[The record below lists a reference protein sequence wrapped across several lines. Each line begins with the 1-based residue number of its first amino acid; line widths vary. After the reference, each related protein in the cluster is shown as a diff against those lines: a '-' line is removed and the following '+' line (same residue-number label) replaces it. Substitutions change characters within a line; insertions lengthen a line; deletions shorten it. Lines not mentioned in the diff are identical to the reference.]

1 MRYGCA
7 GAVGTQ
13 VDRPRKYAV
22 TFEWVVLAA
31 VAFIANFFLD
41 GCASVTAS
49 TGKQAAQALFQ
60 LNPTAINFGKVTVG
74 KQTTQSVSVSNAGT
88 VAVSITQATFSNT
101 QFSLSGTNLPMAL
114 AVGQSGTITVAV
126 NPAAAG
132 TIAGTLTIAG
142 NGGSSP
148 VVANLSATAVS
159 GATQAPQPQLS
170 AAPTSIDFGTLSTG
184 LKGTANLVLSNTG
197 SADLAVS
204 MVTVS
209 GNAFAISGIT
219 TPMTI
224 SAGQSAQA
232 TVTFSPT
239 ATGAATGSISI
250 VSNDPANP
258 TVSVPLTGTGS
269 AAPTGQLSASP
280 TSLSFGSVAIGN
292 NPAQQVTL
300 TNTGNA
306 AVQVSK
312 ITASGAGFAVSGM
325 TAPATMNPSESIT
338 LSVNFTPTAAGSV
351 TGSIAITS
359 NANGSPLTIALSGTG
374 AQAGLS
380 VTPAS
385 FNFGSVV
392 ENQTKSQSFTVTN
405 TGSGALTITQ
415 ISANGADY
423 SISGLNTPAT
433 IDAGKTATFSALFAP
448 TASGSLAGSV
458 LISSNAPNSPNA
470 VALSGTGVAASTTL
484 SANPTSVSFT
494 GTNVGSSTSKSVT
507 ITNTGNT
514 SLTVSQVRVNAKDF
528 GETGISTPLT
538 LNAGQSAA
546 MNISFAPSA
555 SEQIS
560 GNITVSSSQGATA
573 VVPVSGI
580 GVQAALTVTPSSV
593 GFGNVTVGSP
603 ISQTIQ
609 LTNSG
614 TGVLTVSQV
623 SAAGAGFNTSAM
635 SLPASLNPNQSTTFN
650 VQFSPPSAGSASGS
664 VSVVSNAPNSPAVI
678 GLSGTGM
685 AATLTLSV
693 SSTSLSFG
701 SVNTGS
707 SATQNVT
714 VTNTGNANVTVSG
727 ITAAGTGFSLNAP
740 GVPATLTPGQ
750 SLTFGVVFSPTAA
763 GSATGTVSVAS
774 NANGSPATI
783 ALSGTGAQASSHTV
797 ALTWN
802 ASTTSTVTGYNVYRS
817 TTSGSGYEKLNSSL
831 VSGLNYTDSN
841 VQSAITYYYVTT
853 AVDGSGNESTYSN
866 QATAAIP

>member
-1 MRYGCA
+1 MRYGR
-7 GAVGTQ
+7 GGVVGTP
-13 VDRPRKYAV
+13 VERPRQYAV
-22 TFEWVVLAA
+22 KCEWVVL
-31 VAFIANFFLD
+31 VAIALIPFVFLN
-41 GCASVTAS
+41 GCAGVTAS
-49 TGKQAAQALFQ
+49 SGKQAVQALFQ
-60 LNPTAINFGKVTVG
+60 LSPTTINFGKVTVG
-74 KQTTQSVSVSNAGT
+74 KPATQSVSVSNAGT
-88 VAVSITQATFSNT
+88 VAVNIIQATFSSS
-101 QFSLSGTNLPMAL
+101 QFSLSGMNLPMAL

-126 NPAAAG
+126 NPTAAG
-132 TIAGTLTIAG
+132 AITGTLTVAG
-142 NGGSSP
+142 DGGSSP

-159 GATQAPQPQLS
+159 GTSQPQLS
-170 AAPTSIDFGTLSTG
+170 VAPASINCGTVSTG
-184 LKGTANLVLSNTG
+184 LKSTSNLVLSNTG

-204 MVTVS
+204 MVTVT
-209 GNAFAISGIT
+209 GNAFGISGIT
-219 TPMTI
+219 TPTTI

-232 TVTFSPT
+232 VVTFSPT
-239 ATGAATGSISI
+239 TTGAATGSISI
-250 VSNDPANP
+250 VSNDPTNP
-258 TVSVPLTGTGS
+258 TMNVPLTGTGS

-292 NPAQQVTL
+292 NPTQQVAV

-306 AVQVSK
+306 AVQISK
-312 ITASGAGFAVSGM
+312 ITPSGAGFAVSGL
-325 TAPATMNPSESIT
+325 TAPATLNPSDTAT
-338 LSVNFTPTAAGSV
+338 LSVSFTPAATGSV
-351 TGSIAITS
+351 TGSIVITS

-374 AQAGLS
+374 AQAGLN
-380 VTPAS
+380 VAPTS

-392 ENQTKSQSFTVTN
+392 EGQTKSQSFTITN
-405 TGSGALTITQ
+405 TGSAALTIAQ
-415 ISANGADY
+415 MSANGTDF

-433 IDAGKTATFSALFAP
+433 IDAGKTATFTALFAP

-470 VALSGTGVAASTTL
+470 VALSGTGVAATLTL

-494 GTNVGSSTSKSVT
+494 GINVGSSTSKSVT
-507 ITNTGNT
+507 IANTGNT
-514 SLTVSQVRVNAKDF
+514 SLTVSQVSVNAKDF
-528 GETGISTPLT
+528 TETGISTPLS

-546 MNISFAPSA
+546 MNISFAPTA

-560 GNITVSSSQGATA
+560 GNITVTSSQGATA
-573 VVPVSGI
+573 VVPVSGS

-593 GFGNVTVGSP
+593 SFGNVTVGSP

-623 SAAGAGFNTSAM
+623 SAAGAGFSTSAM
-635 SLPASLNPNQSTTFN
+635 TLPASLNPNQSTTFN
-650 VQFSPPSAGSASGS
+650 VQFSPAAAGSASGS
-664 VSVVSNAPNSPAVI
+664 VSVGSNAPNSPAVI
-678 GLSGTGM
+678 GLSGTGI

-727 ITAAGTGFSLNAP
+727 ITAAGTGFSLSAP
-740 GVPATLTPGQ
+740 GIPATLTPAQ
-750 SLTFGVVFSPTAA
+750 SLTFGVVFSPTVA
-763 GSATGTVSVAS
+763 GSATGTVSIAS

-783 ALSGTGAQASSHTV
+783 ALSGTGAQTSSHSV
-797 ALTWN
+797 ALTWI

-817 TTSGSGYEKLNSSL
+817 TTSGSGYVKLNSSV

-841 VQSAITYYYVTT
+841 VQSATTYYYVTT
-853 AVDGSGNESTYSN
+853 AVDSGGNESTYSN
-866 QATAAIP
+866 QATAVIP